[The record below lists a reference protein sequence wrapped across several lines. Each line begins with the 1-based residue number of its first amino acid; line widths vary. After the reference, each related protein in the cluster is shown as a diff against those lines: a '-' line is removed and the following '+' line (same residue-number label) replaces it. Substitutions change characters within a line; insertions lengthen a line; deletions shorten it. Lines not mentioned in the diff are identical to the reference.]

1 MYGCIC
7 ATCTTNCENYK
18 IIKNI
23 KKFPKEDRPYEK
35 LEQKGS
41 SSLTIS
47 ELLAIIIKNGTKGK
61 NCIEIAQNIL
71 SNNSNEN
78 ISVLEYLDSI
88 SIQTLKS
95 YEGIG
100 RVKAIQ
106 IKSLVELS
114 KRFINDFNIC
124 KTKIKCPKDV
134 YESLAYDYICKK
146 QEILKIV
153 ILNKQNE
160 VLLIHTVAI
169 GNNDKIDVGIKEC
182 LAEPIKN
189 MASAIILVHNHPSGS
204 LNPSKKDIEFT
215 NKIRDYSRI
224 FSIELLDHIIIANNK
239 YMSFKEKGYL

>member
-7 ATCTTNCENYK
+7 ATCTTNCENNK
-18 IIKNI
+18 II

-35 LEQKGS
+35 LELKGS
-41 SSLTIS
+41 SNLTNS
-47 ELLAIIIKNGTKGK
+47 ELLAIIIKNGTKSK

-71 SNNSNEN
+71 SNNTNEN
-78 ISVLEYLDSI
+78 ISMLEYLDSI
-88 SIQTLKS
+88 SLQKLKS

-106 IKSLVELS
+106 IKALVELS

-134 YESLAYDYICKK
+134 YETLAYEYMCKK

-160 VLLIHTVAI
+160 ILLVHTVAI
-169 GNNDKIDVGIKEC
+169 GNNDRIDIGIKEC

-215 NKIRDYSRI
+215 DKIKEYSKI